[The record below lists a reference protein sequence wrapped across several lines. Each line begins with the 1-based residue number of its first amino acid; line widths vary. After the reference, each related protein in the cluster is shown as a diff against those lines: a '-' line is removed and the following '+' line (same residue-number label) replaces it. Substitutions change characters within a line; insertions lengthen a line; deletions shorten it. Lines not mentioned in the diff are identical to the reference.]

1 MKETVERME
10 MEVGNL
16 KIENEKLNANVNEL
30 NTSVANLQDIEQTLE
45 AVRKLEGA
53 SLDQL
58 EEQLKTTEEI
68 YDSMQDNLRSNV
80 LQNLIS
86 VVLTCDHDGDMTLSD
101 EEIQGLID
109 RLQSMYG
116 VDIDDARA
124 KQKIVDAGRS
134 INGIME
140 LIKDLFDDEAPEE
153 ERIFKV
159 VDEEEKK

>member
-1 MKETVERME
+1 ME
-10 MEVGNL
+10 MEVENL

-68 YDSMQDNLRSNV
+68 YASMQENLKSNI

-86 VVLTCDHDGDMTLSD
+86 VVLTMV
-101 EEIQGLID
+101 I
-109 RLQSMYG
+109 
-116 VDIDDARA
+116 
-124 KQKIVDAGRS
+124 
-134 INGIME
+134 
-140 LIKDLFDDEAPEE
+140 
-153 ERIFKV
+153 
-159 VDEEEKK
+159 

>member
-1 MKETVERME
+1 ME
-10 MEVGNL
+10 MEVENL

-68 YDSMQDNLRSNV
+68 YDSMQENLKSNV

-86 VVLTCDHDGDMTLSD
+86 VVLTCDHDGDMKLSD

-109 RLQSMYG
+109 RLQGMYG
-116 VDIDDARA
+116 VDIDDAKA

-134 INGIME
+134 INAIME